1 VDVVTPSPPSYPSQ
15 AARNREEG
23 WVEVEF
29 TVTAD
34 GKVVGAKVTASD
46 PARVFDREA
55 IRSIEK
61 TKFSPRLE
69 NGVPVSA
76 TVRRRIEFK
85 LGR

>member
-1 VDVVTPSPPSYPSQ
+1 MVTPVAPSYPSQ

-34 GKVVGAKVTASD
+34 GTVQDAKVTASD

-55 IRSIEK
+55 VRSIER

-69 NGVPVSA
+69 NGVAVSA
-76 TVRRRIEFK
+76 VVKRRIEFK
-85 LGR
+85 FGR